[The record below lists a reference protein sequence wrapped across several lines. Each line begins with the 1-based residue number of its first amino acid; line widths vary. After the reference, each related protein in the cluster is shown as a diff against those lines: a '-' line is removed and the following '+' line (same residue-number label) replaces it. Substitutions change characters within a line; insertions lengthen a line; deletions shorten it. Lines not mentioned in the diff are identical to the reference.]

1 MRTIEIVAK
10 NLKFYR
16 QQRGLTQEELASKA
30 YTSASYISRIERM
43 VANPSIESLDS
54 IAMALGLSPAELFRM
69 DEVDILPEQYDEF
82 RHLRGISSTMEPW
95 RKSLFL
101 RVVSST
107 LNALRDW
114 KPVEEPEKTEQ
125 E

>member
-30 YTSASYISRIERM
+30 CNQRVLPQQVERWSPTVDRIARQHCHG
-43 VANPSIESLDS
+43 AGAFSGG
-54 IAMALGLSPAELFRM
+54 ALPDRRGGHP
-69 DEVDILPEQYDEF
+69 PEQYDEF

>member
-1 MRTIEIVAK
+1 MAKAIAPTVRTEPGTPATK
-10 NLKFYR
+10 K
-16 QQRGLTQEELASKA
+16 LAVS
-30 YTSASYISRIERM
+30 SRIERM

-54 IAMALGLSPAELFRM
+54 IAMALGLSPAELFRI